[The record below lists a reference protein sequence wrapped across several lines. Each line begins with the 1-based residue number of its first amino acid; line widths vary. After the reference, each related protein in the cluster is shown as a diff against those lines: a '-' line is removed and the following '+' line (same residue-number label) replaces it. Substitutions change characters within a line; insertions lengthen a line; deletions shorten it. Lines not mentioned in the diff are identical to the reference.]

1 MSQAYLSLVEH
12 DKRPVPARLARLLA
26 RKEPRMATGL
36 PLEAPM
42 TTSDDLPRLLGGLG
56 YPGFAYLADPN
67 GVANPAVVLLAAL
80 KQAHVPARV
89 TEALPWLLVTFAD
102 LDWAWLLDQVKLS
115 NAQNRLG
122 YLVSLARTVA
132 ERCGDTAAA
141 GRLLEAEH
149 RLEDARLAK
158 EDTLGRALTE
168 AERRHLRDHRPAAAA
183 HWNLLTALRAEDLR
197 YAL

>member
-1 MSQAYLSLVEH
+1 
-12 DKRPVPARLARLLA
+12 
-26 RKEPRMATGL
+26 
-36 PLEAPM
+36 M
-42 TTSDDLPRLLGGLG
+42 TTADDLPRLLGGLG
-56 YPGFAYLADPN
+56 YPGFAYLADPD

-80 KQAHVPARV
+80 KQRHVPARV

-132 ERCGDTAAA
+132 EGRADTAAA

-168 AERRHLRDHRPAAAA
+168 AERRHLHDHRPAGAA